1 MKHIWKKCLPE
12 YYQAVR
18 KRTKTFEIRKD
29 DSDYEIGDILELQ
42 EWDGKEY
49 TGHKIAREIT
59 YILRDAEQYGLRDGY
74 CILAIQP
81 IGWNEEYYAPAEVTA
96 TSNATAIGTVQG
108 DLVIQKGQNNKHIVN
123 NGTMTMT
130 FGK

>member
-12 YYQAVR
+12 YYHAVR

-29 DSDYEIGDILELQ
+29 DSDYEVGDILELQ

-49 TGHKIAREIT
+49 TGHKISREIT
-59 YILRDAEQYGLRDGY
+59 YILRDCPEYGLAEGF

-81 IGWNEEYYAPAEVTA
+81 IGWNETYYVCQ
-96 TSNATAIGTVQG
+96 N
-108 DLVIQKGQNNKHIVN
+108 GQNNQHIEN
-123 NGTMTMT
+123 HGTMTIT

>member
-1 MKHIWKKCLPE
+1 MMKHIEKKCLPE

-18 KRTKTFEIRKD
+18 KRQKTFEIRKD
-29 DSDYEIGDILELQ
+29 DSDYEVGDILELY
-42 EWDGKEY
+42 EWDGEKY

-96 TSNATAIGTVQG
+96 KDNGVAIGTVKGGLFIGKQNAKEIYN
-108 DLVIQKGQNNKHIVN
+108 IQNVKEMKL
-123 NGTMTMT
+123 
-130 FGK
+130 

>member
-1 MKHIWKKCLPE
+1 MKKIKKKCLPE

-29 DSDYEIGDILELQ
+29 DADYEVGDILELY
-42 EWDGKEY
+42 EWDGQEY
-49 TGHKIAREIT
+49 TGHKITREIT
-59 YILRDAEQYGLRDGY
+59 YILRDCPEYGLAEGF

-81 IGWNEEYYAPAEVTA
+81 IGWNETYYYVCQ
-96 TSNATAIGTVQG
+96 N
-108 DLVIQKGQNNKHIVN
+108 GQNNQNIENH
-123 NGTMTMT
+123 GTITMT

>member
-18 KRTKTFEIRKD
+18 KQTKTFEIRKD
-29 DSDYEIGDILELQ
+29 DSDYEVGDILELY
-42 EWDGKEY
+42 EWDGEKY

-59 YILRDAEQYGLRDGY
+59 YILRDALEYGLAEGY

-81 IGWNEEYYAPAEVTA
+81 IGWNDECYIASEK
-96 TSNATAIGTVQG
+96 IGTV
-108 DLVIQKGQNNKHIVN
+108 VQNGANNHHIIN
-123 NGTMTMT
+123 NGEIVLNL
-130 FGK
+130 

>member
-1 MKHIWKKCLPE
+1 MKKINKKCLPE

-29 DSDYEIGDILELQ
+29 DSDYEVGDILELH
-42 EWDGKEY
+42 EWDGEEY

-59 YILRDAEQYGLRDGY
+59 YILRDCPEYGLAEGF

-81 IGWNEEYYAPAEVTA
+81 IGWNESYYVAQNT
-96 TSNATAIGTVQG
+96 T
-108 DLVIQKGQNNKHIVN
+108 VIQNGENCQHIVN
-123 NGTMTMT
+123 NGVVTMNL
-130 FGK
+130 